1 MTLSQ
6 TEDRFSIGIFMRG
19 DMPWEEDAEVDQNV
33 VVCSF
38 MPRTGS
44 ALAGYRPCT
53 VGYRLHLS
61 DVNFQLYDR
70 QIGNTFI
77 FINRPPRGSDAE
89 VQASIALQK
98 ISATVQRVSLILA
111 HWLKPHSIHTMKQIG
126 RIRTTPVIAIELHVV
141 SNRDRVAHQLFD
153 LWFEQ

>member
-1 MTLSQ
+1 
-6 TEDRFSIGIFMRG
+6 MRG
-19 DMPWEEDAEVDQNV
+19 DMPWEEDAQVDENV

-38 MPRTGS
+38 LPRTGS
-44 ALAGYRPCT
+44 ALAGYRPCA

-70 QIGNTFI
+70 NIGNTFI

-89 VQASIALQK
+89 VQTSIALQK

-111 HWLKPHSIHTMKQIG
+111 QQPKPHGYTHIEATWAHT
-126 RIRTTPVIAIELHVV
+126 HD
-141 SNRDRVAHQLFD
+141 SRDCHRAPCRVQS
-153 LWFEQ
+153 